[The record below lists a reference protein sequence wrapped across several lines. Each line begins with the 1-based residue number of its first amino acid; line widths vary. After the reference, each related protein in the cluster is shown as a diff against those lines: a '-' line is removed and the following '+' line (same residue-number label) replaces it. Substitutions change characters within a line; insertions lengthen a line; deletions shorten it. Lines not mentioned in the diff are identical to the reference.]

1 MNGITVPMALVDFIP
16 VALFLI
22 TAVLLMRD
30 LYNKMSKGA
39 FALFAAGTL
48 MVAAAGVYKA
58 LWKLL
63 YALNVCDFIAL
74 NKVFFPMQTT
84 GFVLTAAALI
94 ALLAVRQEGKAAVA
108 AVPLAY
114 ESSMIFVVLTV
125 LGTAGICGSL
135 CVMAKRMKRKGAFA
149 LFIAAFLLMLAMGY
163 LSSRDFTEASMNW
176 VAQGTNILA
185 QGALLAGA
193 AVLHRAGLAAPDAL
207 KKPERRA

>member
-1 MNGITVPMALVDFIP
+1 MTVPMALVDCIP
-16 VALFLI
+16 VVLFAV

-48 MVAAAGVYKA
+48 MVLVAGAYKA

-63 YALNVCDFIAL
+63 YALNVCDFVAL

-84 GFVLTAAALI
+84 GFVLTAIALI
-94 ALLAVRQEGKAAVA
+94 ALLTVKQGNAACAAVA
-108 AVPLAY
+108 APAVY

-125 LGTAGICGSL
+125 LGTLGLCGSL
-135 CVMAKRMKRKGAFA
+135 CVMGKRLKKPAA
-149 LFIAAFLLMLAMGY
+149 IVLFIVAFVFMLAMGY

-176 VAQGTNILA
+176 IAQGTNIVA
-185 QGALLAGA
+185 QGALLFGS
-193 AVLHRAGLAAPDAL
+193 VLLHQAGLGKADAL
-207 KKPERRA
+207 QKGAKA